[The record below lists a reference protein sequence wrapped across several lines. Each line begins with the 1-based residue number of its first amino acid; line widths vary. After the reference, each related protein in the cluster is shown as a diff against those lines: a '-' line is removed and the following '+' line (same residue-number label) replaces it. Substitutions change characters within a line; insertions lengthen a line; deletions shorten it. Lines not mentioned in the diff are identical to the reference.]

1 MAGQSLELNI
11 KTTSDVPQAVDRAK
25 EAITSLEKRAS
36 SVKVT
41 TAGGAVEQTTTKATS
56 AVGSQFDKIGKSFG
70 NTISSVFLS
79 FAGPLAIISGII
91 GFVSNSIAEAKQLAT
106 DGLNRIAEGK
116 SKLATDEETKMAN
129 FFKAKDAREK
139 EEREVKAG
147 REEMTRR
154 FLTETEQGKA
164 VLREAQASGR
174 ASFLTGAGDLSKAG
188 DIQKMA
194 LDAFL
199 KSPEGKR
206 YAVLF
211 ESERATKENSFK
223 APEGFSNVVGVG
235 ANPVLQA
242 MDEALTESK
251 KQTGLLEEIATTT
264 KTGNYVDFT
273 KKDFQM
279 TQTAS
284 TISNL

>member
-1 MAGQSLELNI
+1 MAQSLEVQI
-11 KTTSDVPQAVDRAK
+11 KATSDVPQAVDRAK

-36 SVKVT
+36 SVKVG
-41 TAGGAVEQTTTKATS
+41 TAGGAVEQTTTKATGK
-56 AVGSQFDKIGKSFG
+56 VESQFDKIGKSFG

-79 FAGPLAIISGII
+79 FLGPLAIISGII
-91 GFVSNSIAEAKQLAT
+91 AFVSNSIAEAKQLAA

-116 SKLATDEETKMAN
+116 TKLATDEETKMAN

-154 FLTETEQGKA
+154 FLDETAE
-164 VLREAQASGR
+164 GR
-174 ASFLTGAGDLSKAG
+174 AMKEEADRYATAGFEADHSKNPAF
-188 DIQKMA
+188 QKKA
-194 LDAFL
+194 LEAFL
-199 KSPEGKR
+199 ASPEGKK

-211 ESERATKENSFK
+211 EAEKATKENSFK

-242 MDEALTESK
+242 LDDTLTEAK
-251 KQTGLLEEIATTT
+251 KQTEILEKIAS
-264 KTGNYVDFT
+264 KGEQSSAPDFT
-273 KKDFQM
+273 KTELKAQYG
-279 TQTAS
+279 AS
-284 TISNL
+284 IMSSL

>member
-1 MAGQSLELNI
+1 MGRSLELDINA
-11 KTTSDVPQAVDRAK
+11 TSNVPQAVDRAK

-36 SVKVT
+36 GVKVG

-56 AVGSQFDKIGKSFG
+56 AVGEQFNKIGKTFG

-79 FAGPLAIISGII
+79 FAGPLAILSAIM
-91 GFVSNSIAEAKQLAT
+91 GFVGNSIAEAKQLAE

-139 EEREVKAG
+139 EEKEVAAG
-147 REEMTRR
+147 RAEMTRR
-154 FLTETEQGKA
+154 FLTETEQGKS

-174 ASFLTGAGDLSKAG
+174 ASFLTGAGDMSKAA
-188 DIQKMA
+188 DMQKMA

-199 KSPEGKR
+199 KSPEGKK
-206 YAVLF
+206 YAAFF
-211 ESERATKENSFK
+211 ESERATKENSFR

-251 KQTGLLEEIATTT
+251 KQTGLLEQIATTT
-264 KTGNYVDFT
+264 KTGNYDDFT
-273 KKDFQM
+273 KRDVNANRAA
-279 TQTAS
+279 AS
-284 TISNL
+284 MAGL

>member
-36 SVKVT
+36 STKAASVSN
-41 TAGGAVEQTTTKATS
+41 AVEQTTGKATS
-56 AVGSQFDKIGKSFG
+56 GIESQFNKIGKSFG

-79 FAGPLAIISGII
+79 FAGPMAIITGIM
-91 GFVSNSIAEAKQLAT
+91 GFLGEKIAEARQLAE
-106 DGLNRIAEGK
+106 DGMNRIAEGK
-116 SKLATDEETKMAN
+116 SKLVSDEESKMAA
-129 FFKAKDAREK
+129 FFKAKDASEK
-139 EEREVKAG
+139 EKREVAAG
-147 REEMTRR
+147 KVEMTRR
-154 FLTETEQGKA
+154 FLEETREGRKISRTADPFQMESMTRDPELQKKA
-164 VLREAQASGR
+164 LA
-174 ASFLTGAGDLSKAG
+174 
-188 DIQKMA
+188 
-194 LDAFL
+194 AFL
-199 KSPEGKR
+199 ASDEGKK
-206 YAVLF
+206 YSKIF
-211 ESERATKENSFK
+211 EAEKAMKENTFK

-242 MDEALTESK
+242 MDEALSESK

-273 KKDFQM
+273 KKDLQM